1 MTWRYRLLPLA
12 AVATSTIALSV
23 AGASGV
29 EESSGLPPGVQ
40 LEAFVGTLR
49 ITQDGAVISNMDITG
64 DVIVEADNVTMK
76 HVRVQA
82 ISGDS
87 AYWTVRVLDGA
98 DGFTLVESEI
108 DGRGTTH
115 SAINGYGSFLRNEIK
130 GAENGINVTG
140 PSLIQENYI
149 HDLRNTGEP
158 HYDGIQVDG
167 GSDVRIIGNTIIN
180 ENAQTSAVML
190 DNYFSGLSN
199 ITVENNRLVGGG
211 YVLYVSSQ
219 FSGGPVDNATIK
231 IINNQVGGGYYGD
244 FAFTGTNPINH
255 GNVGLAAAVNS
266 DGKGR

>member
-1 MTWRYRLLPLA
+1 MTWRYRLLPLV

-23 AGASGV
+23 AGAFGV

-64 DVIVEADNVTMK
+64 DVSVEADNVTMK

-82 ISGDS
+82 ISDDS

-115 SAINGYGSFLRNEIK
+115 SAINGYGTFLRNEIK